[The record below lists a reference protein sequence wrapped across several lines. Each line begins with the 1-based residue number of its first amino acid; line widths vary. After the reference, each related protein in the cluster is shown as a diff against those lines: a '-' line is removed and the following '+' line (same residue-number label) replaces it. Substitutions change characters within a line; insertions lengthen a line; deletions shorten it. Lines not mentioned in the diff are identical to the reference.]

1 MYNTSTAYKTEIKKP
16 SRSFQCRITIGDRIF
31 YNDDI
36 VDVIIDSNI
45 QPSDGFMIGSTTST
59 MLDLTLLNNGNT
71 IYSINKIKVE
81 IGLKIGNKIEY
92 ILMGYYNIDD
102 IEKTDYTTKFTAFDN
117 MIKFETPYFSD
128 LGDTPTLQQLVNE
141 LANKTGVEFTG
152 SLPSYTVKK
161 LEGFTCREILSYVA
175 SVSGGN
181 AIITREGKF
190 TIVYPKESNYS
201 INADNYFEYKRE
213 EVKYKIG
220 KVTCQIKEKEIIS
233 KGSLGTDS
241 MELLFENPWVN
252 ETILTDIYNRL
263 NGFEYLGYDMKWQ
276 GDLSIDVGD
285 IITCTDKKGIVRKLP
300 ILSQK
305 LKYTGGLTSEIGG
318 KGESK
323 NKNSFSSNGNT
334 TNKVNRV
341 VTELLLV
348 NKALINKANIQD
360 LESVSIRTQNLEAK
374 TVKIEEAIIDVA
386 HIRDLE
392 VISANIQEL
401 ESENVIINNAL
412 INKADITQLN
422 AVNAKINV
430 LEVDS
435 ATIKNLLAGNITGE
449 NIQAGG
455 ITSDKLTI
463 ANGFITNAMIANL
476 DVNKILAG
484 DISTNK
490 FRIVSDNG
498 GIEIVG
504 ATQQFKDKNNRVR
517 IQMGQDT
524 QGNFNF
530 ILRGEDGT
538 TTLIDHTGIKE
549 KAIANDLIKENMIAT
564 DAIGE
569 KQINY
574 SSLITGLNNDTNTQL
589 IKASKVAIDLTG
601 QTLDI
606 AFNKM
611 ETKVEEVK
619 NMDWGG
625 VNRALGTKEIR
636 VSKALNGGVNQGH
649 TMYKVLT
656 KGLEVGKNLTVSFD
670 FEYTNLVGVNGKF
683 PSLSIQGMGDIRLW
697 NRGSFNPYNFIAKIT
712 LGSTETKKI
721 KIIYSFKITEDHLK
735 NSYWS
740 TNIRSDYLLGG
751 NFSVSSFNVELG
763 DKNTAWSQAPE
774 DLEGEINRVKETT
787 TSNST
792 TINVM
797 QGEISTAINNTKIV
811 KDGQTILLKDDY
823 NRTVAKVDSINSTL
837 GSHTTLINELTG
849 KVTSV
854 ENKANTIERDLNGT
868 KSIVSAHTNS
878 INGLTST
885 VSNQGAEIIQL
896 KNEIN
901 LKVNKSEVDK
911 TINNLT
917 TKLNNAEAKLTD
929 SAFKLQIDKNKNT
942 IYKVR
947 YIRDWA
953 VNGHFV
959 EIKALNNLGENL
971 AKGKRVTTSS
981 SPSSSFPAINVTDDN
996 LDSYCQLNSGTS
1008 WVKVDLG
1015 SIYENIDMLKVW
1027 HYWKD
1032 GRIYPG
1038 TKTEISS
1045 DGVNWTTV
1053 FDSNISG
1060 TYKETKE
1067 GHTIK
1072 LNDTSMATSIGTFN
1086 ENGWEISHSR
1096 VGTMSRASAYGF
1108 KILGKANEKGER
1120 EEIGSLAEESG
1131 LTVLRAN
1138 KVYATNVISVYE
1150 SSNVIYVN
1158 PAVSTEGDGSQS
1170 KPYKTLNQC
1179 LHDRFYR
1186 GRATYLTTNVT
1197 IQVQGSGD
1205 LIDTSLNIIG
1215 FSGKG
1220 ILTINFAST
1229 LVLKTNTVIN
1239 INSNSTSVIL
1249 NGGRGGPTSNDGCR
1263 IVNGQSNPCILIA
1276 NCTYVNIERF
1286 RFSSTV
1292 TSDAAIRVHASALKT
1307 LSNDYGNGFNNCVN
1321 ATDNSNCFSFNE
1333 SGSPRQ
1339 NCYYVDG
1346 GSFYCVGARGQVT
1359 NVPGGTFYENIGYA
1373 KNHGNY
1379 TVRQSV
1385 QGSASG
1391 SGTVRTETW
1400 NMSSQSYNMQGWW
1413 NDGRDVMQGNWGYGN
1428 NIGYMIPPSSCRS
1441 TISGSSIKNVQIYI
1455 RRKSGGGIS
1464 GSVSLYLKGSTQ
1476 NSLGGG
1482 VNNYN
1487 QNYGYIG
1494 SLAWGQEAWFSVPN
1508 SVAEHLKSGVI
1519 NSLCL
1524 YTSDGSDYFRSD
1536 GECTKIKIT
1545 YQR

>member
-128 LGDTPTLQQLVNE
+128 LGDTPTLQQVVNE

-175 SVSGGN
+175 SISGGN

-190 TIVYPKESNYS
+190 TIVYPKEINYS

-213 EVKYKIG
+213 EVKYRIG

-276 GDLSIDVGD
+276 GDLSLDVGE

-401 ESENVIINNAL
+401 KAENVIINNAL

-463 ANGFITNAMIANL
+463 KNGFITNAMIANL

-549 KAIANDLIKENMIAT
+549 KAIANDLIKENMIAI

-574 SSLITGLNNDTNTQL
+574 SSLITGLNKDTNTQL

-619 NMDWGG
+619 NMDFGG
-625 VNRALGTKEIR
+625 VNRALGTKIPVIIEGTFTGKKNYS
-636 VSKALNGGVNQGH
+636 VGL
-649 TMYKVLT
+649 YYCLLE
-656 KGLEVGKNLTVSFD
+656 GLEAGKGFILSFD
-670 FEYTNLVGVNGKF
+670 LEYTNLTLVENSIGI
-683 PSLSIQGMGDIRLW
+683 LQIQGKGDITNW
-697 NRGSFNPYNFIAKIT
+697 GDGSYLYRIPNVQFNNTETVKVKVVTHAILTEAQKRNSKWSLVLRTDNITNGQIKIT
-712 LGSTETKKI
+712 N
-721 KIIYSFKITEDHLK
+721 FK
-735 NSYWS
+735 
-740 TNIRSDYLLGG
+740 
-751 NFSVSSFNVELG
+751 VELG

-774 DLEGEINRVKETT
+774 DLEGEINSVKEIT

-792 TINVM
+792 TINIM
-797 QGEISTAINNTKIV
+797 QGEISSAINNTQIV

-823 NRTVAKVDSINSTL
+823 NRTVAKVNELKSTI
-837 GSHTTLINELTG
+837 GSHTTLIDNLTG

-854 ENKANTIERDLNGT
+854 ESKANTIERDLNGT

-885 VSNQGAEIIQL
+885 VSNQESELSQL

-971 AKGKRVTTSS
+971 AKGKRVTTNKSS
-981 SPSSSFPAINVTDDN
+981 LSSYPASNVVDEN
-996 LDSYCQLNSGTS
+996 LETYCQLSGGGDS
-1008 WVKVDLG
+1008 WVQVDLG
-1015 SIYENIDMLKVW
+1015 QVYENIDLLKVW

-1158 PAVSTEGDGSQS
+1158 PTVSAEGDGSQS